1 MIEDKACL
9 NLKQASN
16 KASLSIN
23 SHLRCVFGTAIAE
36 QFQGKP
42 EPGFG

>member
-16 KASLSIN
+16 KVSLSIN
-23 SHLRCVFGTAIAE
+23 RHLRCDFGAAIAE
-36 QFQGKP
+36 QFQGKR
-42 EPGFG
+42 ESGFG